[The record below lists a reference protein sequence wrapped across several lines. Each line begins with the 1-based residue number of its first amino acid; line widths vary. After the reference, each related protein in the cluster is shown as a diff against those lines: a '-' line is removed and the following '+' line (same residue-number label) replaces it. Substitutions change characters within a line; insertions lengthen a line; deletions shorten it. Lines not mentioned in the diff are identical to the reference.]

1 MAEQNKQPQNNQK
14 PEQDVNQLLK
24 VRREKLAAL
33 QEAGKDPFRITRYDQ
48 THHTDE
54 AKELYIAHE
63 EKLLAGHA
71 APNVE
76 GMEEAEARE
85 VLNADY
91 NERRAIMDADPIMVS
106 IAGRMMFKRVMGK
119 ASFCNIQDLKGTIQV
134 YVAKDAIGEEAYADF
149 KKSDIGDIYGIKG
162 YVFRTKTGE
171 ISIHAVE
178 MTMLTKSLQ
187 ILPEKFHG
195 LTDTDTRY
203 RQRYVDLIMNADSKE
218 VFIKRSRIIKEIR
231 KFLDGR
237 DFMEVETPMLV
248 SNAGGAAARPFETH
262 YNALDEDVK
271 LRISLELYLKRLIV
285 GGLERVYEIGRV
297 FRNEGVDTRHN
308 PEFTLMELYQAYTD
322 YEGMM
327 ELTESMFR
335 YLAEAVLGT
344 TRFVYNGIELDFGK
358 PFERI
363 TMIDCIKKY
372 AGVDFDAV
380 TTDEEAKAIARE
392 HNVEFEDRH
401 TKGDIVNLF
410 FEEYCEENL
419 IQPTFVTDHPLAI
432 SPLTKKRPDDPNK
445 VERFELFI
453 NTWEMCNAYSELND
467 PIDQR
472 ERFAAQ
478 DAAFEAGDEEANHTD
493 EDFLNAL
500 SIGMPPTGGIGYG
513 IDRLVMLLTNS
524 QAIRDV
530 LLFPT
535 MKTLDPKKAEN
546 KAEKAAVNGSA
557 EDATVSAPS
566 VQIDLSKVKIE
577 PLFADDVDF
586 ETFSKSDFR
595 VVKIEAC
602 EAVPKSKKLLKF
614 TLNDGTDRKRTIL
627 SGIHEYYEPEEL
639 VGKTC
644 VAITNLPPRKMMGI
658 DSEGMLISA
667 VYEYDGREGLNL
679 LMLDDSIPAGAKL
692 Y

>member
-33 QEAGKDPFRITRYDQ
+33 QEAGKDPFQITRYDQ

-380 TTDEEAKAIARE
+380 TTDEEAKALAKQ
-392 HNVEFEDRH
+392 HNIEFEDRH

-557 EDATVSAPS
+557 EDAIVSAPS